1 MMNTTTSYA
10 ATANSAPSFWIRISR
25 WSQNGG
31 IMALLLLITL
41 LIIIPFLW
49 MLIMSF
55 RSTGEILAN
64 PYGLPTRLNFDNYN
78 KLLFDP
84 HIAFYRYFVNS
95 VIVTVGSLLLT
106 LVISTLAGYAF
117 GRSRYQFRF
126 RGAIFGSLLLAMMLP
141 PQIQYLPQFQ
151 MMAQYGLLNTHLSLI
166 LLYTASALP
175 VSTYLMATYF
185 GELPD
190 ELEDA
195 AYIDGCGDLRTFYQV
210 MLPLARPAVSTILL
224 VNFLNFWNE
233 LLLAVTMI
241 TKPDMRTLPA
251 AMMLFVGENS
261 SDYAMAAASLV
272 VAMLPVLIIYL
283 AMSDRF
289 IEGLTAGA
297 LKG

>member
-1 MMNTTTSYA
+1 MNKTLRDYSDREGSTL
-10 ATANSAPSFWIRISR
+10 FWARVNR
-25 WSQNGG
+25 WAQSGA
-31 IMALLLLITL
+31 ILAFLILITL
-41 LIIIPFLW
+41 LIVIPFLW
-49 MLIMSF
+49 MLVMSF
-55 RSTGEILAN
+55 RTTGEILAN
-64 PYGLPTRLNFDNYN
+64 PYGLPKTLNFDNYAE
-78 KLLFDP
+78 LLFDP
-84 HIAFYRYFVNS
+84 RIGFYRYFINS
-95 VIVTVGSLLLT
+95 VIVTVGSLILT

-117 GRSRYQFRF
+117 GRSRYEFRF
-126 RGAIFGSLLLAMMLP
+126 RGAVFGSLLLAMMLP

-151 MMAQYGLLNTHLSLI
+151 MMTSYGLLNTHLSLI

-175 VSTYLMATYF
+175 VSTYLMATF
-185 GELPD
+185 FSELPD

-195 AYIDGCGDLRTFYQV
+195 AYIDGCGNMMTFYRV
-210 MLPLARPAVSTILL
+210 MLPLARPAVSTVLL

-241 TKPDMRTLPA
+241 TRPDMRTLPA

-272 VAMLPVLIIYL
+272 VAMLPVLIVYL
-283 AMSDRF
+283 ALSDRF

>member
-1 MMNTTTSYA
+1 MTVTRSRLQA
-10 ATANSAPSFWIRISR
+10 ESPGSAFWLRISR
-25 WSQNGG
+25 LMQNGV
-31 IMALLLLITL
+31 ILALLLAITL
-41 LIIIPFLW
+41 LIVIPFIW

-55 RSTGEILAN
+55 RTTGEILN
-64 PYGLPTRLNFDNYN
+64 DPYGLPARLNFDNYIE
-78 KLLFDP
+78 LLFDP
-84 HIAFYRYFVNS
+84 RIAFYRYFLNS
-95 VIVTVGSLLLT
+95 VIVTVGALLLT
-106 LVISTLAGYAF
+106 LIVSTLAGYAF
-117 GRSRYQFRF
+117 GRSRYRFRF

-151 MMAQYGLLNTHLSLI
+151 MMAEYGLLNTHLSLI

-175 VSTYLMATYF
+175 VSTYLMATFF

-195 AYIDGCGDLRTFYQV
+195 AYIDGCGDLTTFYRV
-210 MLPLARPAVSTILL
+210 MLPLARPAVSTVIL

-241 TKPDMRTLPA
+241 TRPEVRTLPA

-283 AMSDRF
+283 ALSDRF